1 MGAIQQAINQMAS
14 STLGAAVGVKAAQM
28 ANEQKK
34 STEVEKQKAEI
45 EKQKAADLKRAQ
57 DISITQQDIAAAKTD
72 LSKIE
77 QGLSEQNTAR
87 KENLTERQKLKGEI
101 VDKRYEQELL
111 TTEERYEGRSEEIE
125 NAISKKEKQIGHLNY
140 ERKKINAARKQ
151 LMQEQEAKK
160 ISLQG
165 SIELLEKLKGGAK

>member
-1 MGAIQQAINQMAS
+1 MGAIQQAINQMTGSA
-14 STLGAAVGVKAAQM
+14 LGGAVGIKAAQM

-34 STEVEKQKAEI
+34 STETQKQIAEA
-45 EKQKAADLKRAQ
+45 EKQKAAELKRAQ

-77 QGLSEQNTAR
+77 KGLSEQEVAR
-87 KENLTERQKLKGEI
+87 QANLTERKKLKGEI
-101 VDKRYEQELL
+101 ADKRIEQENL
-111 TTEERYEGRSEEIE
+111 TVGEMYEGRSGEIE
-125 NAISKKEKQIGHLNY
+125 SAISKKEKQIGHLNY

-160 ISLQG
+160 ISLEG
-165 SIELLEKLKGGAK
+165 SMKLLEKLKGGAK

>member
-1 MGAIQQAINQMAS
+1 MGAIQNSINQMTTGA
-14 STLGAAVGVKAAQM
+14 LGAAVGIKAAEM

-34 STEVEKQKAEI
+34 STEI

-77 QGLSEQNTAR
+77 QGLSEQNTAH
-87 KENLTERQKLKGEI
+87 KENLTESRKLKGEI
-101 VDKRYEQELL
+101 ADKREQEEYL
-111 TTEERYEGRSEEIE
+111 TTSDIYEGRYEEIE
-125 NAISKKEKQIGHLNY
+125 NAISKKEKQIGRLNY

-165 SIELLEKLKGGAK
+165 SMELLEKLKGGSK

>member
-1 MGAIQQAINQMAS
+1 MGAIQNSINQMTTSA
-14 STLGAAVGVKAAQM
+14 LGAAVGVKAAEM
-28 ANEQKK
+28 AQEQKK
-34 STEVEKQKAEI
+34 ATEI

-57 DISITQQDIAAAKTD
+57 DISITQQSIAAEETE

-77 QGLSEQNTAR
+77 QGLSEQNIAR
-87 KENLTERQKLKGEI
+87 KENLTERKRIEGEI
-101 VDKRYEQELL
+101 KDKRHEEEFL
-111 TTEERYEGRSEEIE
+111 TTEDRYEGRSYAIE
-125 NAISKKEKQIGHLNY
+125 DAISKREKQIRHLNY

-165 SIELLEKLKGGAK
+165 SKELLEKLKGGSK